1 MKKKIDK
8 SINELKDYSK
18 KIYLKGKRISI
29 YTVFKIFKSKLIEDE
44 IFERSLAVAYS
55 FTLATFPLIIFLFTL
70 IPYINT
76 WVPEID
82 SIKILAF
89 LEGVMP
95 SNMYEI
101 AEATIAD
108 LVETKRGG
116 LLSLGVISSLFLSTN
131 GFNTLIKTFNSCHR
145 IEENRSFLKTRL
157 IALTLTIIFMLVLI
171 ISILL
176 STVGEL
182 FINFISENNLFEDR
196 VAYYS
201 LIISRL
207 SILFITFYL
216 GITSIF
222 YFAPVKHNKWTFFS
236 SGSIISALGCVCISL
251 LFSYYINNFPT
262 YNKFYGSIGILIAYM
277 GWIYIIS
284 SILLIGFEWNTSI
297 DIAINKLKGKFKIN

>member
-8 SINELKDYSK
+8 SINELRDYSK

-76 WVPEID
+76 WIPEID

-89 LEGVMP
+89 LEGAMP

-101 AEATIAD
+101 TEATIAD

-145 IEENRSFLKTRL
+145 IEENRGFIKTRF
-157 IALTLTIIFMLVLI
+157 IALTLTIVFMLVLI

-176 STVGEL
+176 STLGDF
-182 FINFISENNLFEDR
+182 FINFIIEQKYFEDAINYTFI
-196 VAYYS
+196 V
-201 LIISRL
+201 SRL

-216 GITSIF
+216 GVTSIF

-251 LFSYYINNFPT
+251 LFSYYINTFAT

-297 DIAINKLKGKFKIN
+297 DIAINKLKGKIKN

>member
-8 SINELKDYSK
+8 SINELRDYSK

-101 AEATIAD
+101 TEATIAD

-145 IEENRSFLKTRL
+145 IEENRGFIKTRF
-157 IALTLTIIFMLVLI
+157 IALTLTIVFMLVLI

-176 STVGEL
+176 STLGDF
-182 FINFISENNLFEDR
+182 FINFIIEQKYFEDAINYTFI
-196 VAYYS
+196 V
-201 LIISRL
+201 SRL

-216 GITSIF
+216 GVTSIF

-251 LFSYYINNFPT
+251 LFSYYINTFAT

-277 GWIYIIS
+277 GWMYIIS

-297 DIAINKLKGKFKIN
+297 DIAINKLKGKIKN

>member
-8 SINELKDYSK
+8 SINELRDYSK

-76 WVPEID
+76 WIPEID

-101 AEATIAD
+101 TEATIAD

-145 IEENRSFLKTRL
+145 IEENRGFIKTRF
-157 IALTLTIIFMLVLI
+157 IALTLTIVFMLVLI

-176 STVGEL
+176 STLGDF
-182 FINFISENNLFEDR
+182 FINFIIEQKYFEDAINYTFI
-196 VAYYS
+196 V
-201 LIISRL
+201 SRL

-216 GITSIF
+216 GVTSIF

-251 LFSYYINNFPT
+251 LFSYYINTFAT

-297 DIAINKLKGKFKIN
+297 DIAINKLKGKIKN

>member
-76 WVPEID
+76 WIPEID

-89 LEGVMP
+89 LEGAMP

-101 AEATIAD
+101 TEATIAD

-145 IEENRSFLKTRL
+145 IEENRGFIKTRF
-157 IALTLTIIFMLVLI
+157 IALTLTIVFMLVLI

-176 STVGEL
+176 STLGDF
-182 FINFISENNLFEDR
+182 FINFIIEQKYFEDAINYTFI
-196 VAYYS
+196 V
-201 LIISRL
+201 SRL

-216 GITSIF
+216 GVTSIF

-251 LFSYYINNFPT
+251 LFSYYINTFAT

-297 DIAINKLKGKFKIN
+297 DIAINKLKGKIKN

>member
-8 SINELKDYSK
+8 SINELRDYSK

-76 WVPEID
+76 WIPEID

-101 AEATIAD
+101 TEATIAD

-145 IEENRSFLKTRL
+145 IEENRGFIKTRF
-157 IALTLTIIFMLVLI
+157 IALTLTIVFMLVLI

-176 STVGEL
+176 STLGDF
-182 FINFISENNLFEDR
+182 FINFIIEQKYFEDAINYTFI
-196 VAYYS
+196 V
-201 LIISRL
+201 SRL

-216 GITSIF
+216 GVTSIF

-236 SGSIISALGCVCISL
+236 SGSIMSALGCVCISL
-251 LFSYYINNFPT
+251 LFSYYINTFAT

-277 GWIYIIS
+277 GWMYIIS

-297 DIAINKLKGKFKIN
+297 DIAINKLKGKIKN

>member
-1 MKKKIDK
+1 MKKEIDK

-76 WVPEID
+76 WIPEID

-89 LEGVMP
+89 LEGAMP
-95 SNMYEI
+95 SDMYEI
-101 AEATIAD
+101 TEATIAD

-145 IEENRSFLKTRL
+145 IEENRGFIKTRI
-157 IALTLTIIFMLVLI
+157 IALTLTIVFMLVLI

-176 STVGEL
+176 STVGEI
-182 FINFISENNLFEDR
+182 FINFISENNLFEGI

-236 SGSIISALGCVCISL
+236 SGSIMSALGCVCISL
-251 LFSYYINNFPT
+251 IFSYYINTFAT

-277 GWIYIIS
+277 GWMYIIS

-297 DIAINKLKGKFKIN
+297 DIAINKLKGKINN

>member
-8 SINELKDYSK
+8 SINELRDYSK

-89 LEGVMP
+89 LEGAMP

-101 AEATIAD
+101 TEATIAD

-145 IEENRSFLKTRL
+145 IEENRGFIKTRF
-157 IALTLTIIFMLVLI
+157 IALTLTIVFMLVLI

-176 STVGEL
+176 STLGDF
-182 FINFISENNLFEDR
+182 FINFIIEQKYFEDAINYTFI
-196 VAYYS
+196 V
-201 LIISRL
+201 SRL

-216 GITSIF
+216 GVTSIF

-236 SGSIISALGCVCISL
+236 SGSIMSALGCVCISL
-251 LFSYYINNFPT
+251 LFSYYINTFAT

-297 DIAINKLKGKFKIN
+297 DIAINKLKGKIKN

>member
-8 SINELKDYSK
+8 SINELRDYSK

-76 WVPEID
+76 WIPEID

-101 AEATIAD
+101 TEATIAD

-145 IEENRSFLKTRL
+145 IEENRGFIKTRF
-157 IALTLTIIFMLVLI
+157 IALTLTIVFMLVLI

-176 STVGEL
+176 STLGDF
-182 FINFISENNLFEDR
+182 FINFIIEQKYFEDAINYTFI
-196 VAYYS
+196 V
-201 LIISRL
+201 SRL
-207 SILFITFYL
+207 SILFVTFYL
-216 GITSIF
+216 GVTSIF

-251 LFSYYINNFPT
+251 LFSYYINTFAT

-297 DIAINKLKGKFKIN
+297 DIAINKLKGKIKN

>member
-8 SINELKDYSK
+8 SINELRDYSK

-89 LEGVMP
+89 LEGAMP

-101 AEATIAD
+101 TEATIAD

-145 IEENRSFLKTRL
+145 IEENRGFIKTRF
-157 IALTLTIIFMLVLI
+157 IALTLTIVFMLVLI

-176 STVGEL
+176 STLGDF
-182 FINFISENNLFEDR
+182 FINFIIEQKYFEDAINYTFI
-196 VAYYS
+196 V
-201 LIISRL
+201 SRL

-216 GITSIF
+216 GVTSIF

-251 LFSYYINNFPT
+251 LFSYYINTFAT

-277 GWIYIIS
+277 GWMYIIS

-297 DIAINKLKGKFKIN
+297 DIAINKLKGKIKN

>member
-8 SINELKDYSK
+8 SINELRDYSK

-89 LEGVMP
+89 LEGAMP

-101 AEATIAD
+101 TEATIAD

-145 IEENRSFLKTRL
+145 IEENRGFIKTRF
-157 IALTLTIIFMLVLI
+157 IALTLTIVFMLVLI

-176 STVGEL
+176 STLGDF
-182 FINFISENNLFEDR
+182 FINFIIEQKYFEDAINYTFI
-196 VAYYS
+196 V
-201 LIISRL
+201 SRL

-216 GITSIF
+216 GVTSIF

-236 SGSIISALGCVCISL
+236 SGSIMSALGCVCISL
-251 LFSYYINNFPT
+251 LFSYYINTFAT

-277 GWIYIIS
+277 GWMYIIS

-297 DIAINKLKGKFKIN
+297 DIAINKLKGKIKN

>member
-1 MKKKIDK
+1 VKKKIDK
-8 SINELKDYSK
+8 SINELRDYSK

-76 WVPEID
+76 WIPEID

-89 LEGVMP
+89 LEGAMP

-101 AEATIAD
+101 TEATIAD

-145 IEENRSFLKTRL
+145 IEENRGFIKTRF
-157 IALTLTIIFMLVLI
+157 IALTLTIVFMLVLI

-176 STVGEL
+176 STLGDF
-182 FINFISENNLFEDR
+182 FINFIIEQKYFEDAINYTFI
-196 VAYYS
+196 V
-201 LIISRL
+201 SRL

-216 GITSIF
+216 GVTSIF

-236 SGSIISALGCVCISL
+236 SGSIMSALGCVCISL
-251 LFSYYINNFPT
+251 LFSYYINTFAT

-277 GWIYIIS
+277 GWMYIIS

-297 DIAINKLKGKFKIN
+297 DIAINKLKGKIKN

>member
-1 MKKKIDK
+1 MKNKIDK
-8 SINELKDYSK
+8 SINDLKRFTKKVYLKDK
-18 KIYLKGKRISI
+18 KISI
-29 YTVFKIFKSKLIEDE
+29 YTVFKIFKAKLIEDE
-44 IFERSLAVAYS
+44 IFERSLAVAFS

-70 IPYINT
+70 IPYVNAWI
-76 WVPEID
+76 PEID
-82 SIKILAF
+82 SIKILTF
-89 LEGVMP
+89 LEEIMP
-95 SNMYEI
+95 NNMYQI
-101 AEATIAD
+101 AETTILD

-116 LLSLGVISSLFLSTN
+116 LLSIGVFLSLFLSTN

-157 IALTLTIIFMLVLI
+157 IALILTIIFMLVLI

-176 STVGEL
+176 STVGEI
-182 FINFISENNLFEDR
+182 FINFISENNVFEGI

-201 LIISRL
+201 VIIARL